1 MVGQLRHH
9 EFLRHAYCDAFIF
22 SPGLSTR
29 SAAIYADC
37 ITSWSELT
45 SATIVRSGYT
55 LISIAGLFDIACRE
69 WRTKATAAK
78 AMPAFQMKFRLGNQA
93 RRLIAT
99 GTAPQLAPHPNWH
112 RTAPQLAPQRTA
124 TGTAPQLAPHRN
136 WHRTATRLAPHRT
149 APQLPGGA
157 EAHWAICPGAHVFL
171 CCCEGAVDE
180 CQGKYACLVFCSD
193 QYR

>member
-69 WRTKATAAK
+69 CRTKATAAK

-93 RRLIAT
+93 RQLIAT
-99 GTAPQLAPHPNWH
+99 GTAPQLAPHRN
-112 RTAPQLAPQRTA
+112 A
-124 TGTAPQLAPHRN
+124 TGTAPH
-136 WHRTATRLAPHRT
+136 HS
-149 APQLPGGA
+149 
-157 EAHWAICPGAHVFL
+157 CPAAQRPTGPFAQVPMFFCVVGKGPWTSAKANTL
-171 CCCEGAVDE
+171 VLFSVLISTGSGDESAVE
-180 CQGKYACLVFCSD
+180 MRCLM
-193 QYR
+193 

>member
-1 MVGQLRHH
+1 LPFLSRKPAIMVGQLRHH

-93 RRLIAT
+93 RQLIAT
-99 GTAPQLAPHPNWH
+99 GTAPQLAPH
-112 RTAPQLAPQRTA
+112 R
-124 TGTAPQLAPHRN
+124 TAPQLAPHRN
-136 WHRTATRLAPHRT
+136 ATGTAPH
-149 APQLPGGA
+149 
-157 EAHWAICPGAHVFL
+157 HSCPAAQRPTGPFAQVPMFFCVVAKGPWTSAKANTL
-171 CCCEGAVDE
+171 VLFSVLISTGSGDESAVE
-180 CQGKYACLVFCSD
+180 MSCLI
-193 QYR
+193 